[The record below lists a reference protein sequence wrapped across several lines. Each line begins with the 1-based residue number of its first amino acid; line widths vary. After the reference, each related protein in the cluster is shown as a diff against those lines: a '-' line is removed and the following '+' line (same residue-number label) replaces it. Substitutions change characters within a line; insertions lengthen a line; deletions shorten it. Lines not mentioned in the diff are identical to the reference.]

1 MGEDVLSVL
10 PRIPLVWDETMEH
23 PNCYRYTP
31 TLSIFDGSRNRRN
44 VGETL
49 FCQKT
54 ADLQVWIDSPV
65 EASEK
70 LEDESVLEDDRGIAL
85 LGLEG

>member
-23 PNCYRYTP
+23 PNRYRYTS
-31 TLSIFDGSRNRRN
+31 TLNVFDGSRNWRN
-44 VGETL
+44 VREAL
-49 FCQKT
+49 FGQEM
-54 ADLQVWIDSPV
+54 ADLQIWIDSSV

-70 LEDESVLEDDRGIAL
+70 LEDKSVLEDDGGIAL
-85 LGLEG
+85 LGFEG